1 MRIKDFL
8 NEFEADRAA
17 LPGVE
22 KETLAKLRN
31 KTIVISGGEL
41 ARCLCYAFLY
51 NNEAKRLGIKVILL
65 GESRNAMASYHSELL
80 LRDDFDFVDYN
91 SASEISSLSCSSSD
105 NMSSSYVTISSCD
118 VSVAEHM
125 NIGSKHITN
134 VLLVLNFDAT
144 DEPQYL

>member
-41 ARCLCYAFLY
+41 SRCLC
-51 NNEAKRLGIKVILL
+51 
-65 GESRNAMASYHSELL
+65 
-80 LRDDFDFVDYN
+80 
-91 SASEISSLSCSSSD
+91 
-105 NMSSSYVTISSCD
+105 
-118 VSVAEHM
+118 
-125 NIGSKHITN
+125 
-134 VLLVLNFDAT
+134 
-144 DEPQYL
+144 

>member
-41 ARCLCYAFLY
+41 ARCLCTWAAPWDAPNSFEIVKESSWDY
-51 NNEAKRLGIKVILL
+51 RTCKVSLL
-65 GESRNAMASYHSELL
+65 CL
-80 LRDDFDFVDYN
+80 
-91 SASEISSLSCSSSD
+91 SL
-105 NMSSSYVTISSCD
+105 
-118 VSVAEHM
+118 
-125 NIGSKHITN
+125 
-134 VLLVLNFDAT
+134 
-144 DEPQYL
+144 Q

>member
-31 KTIVISGGEL
+31 KTIVISGSEL

-51 NNEAKRLGIKVILL
+51 NNEAKKARNKSYPSRQITQRNGIIPQ
-65 GESRNAMASYHSELL
+65 R
-80 LRDDFDFVDYN
+80 
-91 SASEISSLSCSSSD
+91 
-105 NMSSSYVTISSCD
+105 T
-118 VSVAEHM
+118 
-125 NIGSKHITN
+125 
-134 VLLVLNFDAT
+134 LVKR
-144 DEPQYL
+144 

>member
-41 ARCLCYAFLY
+41 ASVFAMPFCTIT
-51 NNEAKRLGIKVILL
+51 RLKG
-65 GESRNAMASYHSELL
+65 SE
-80 LRDDFDFVDYN
+80 
-91 SASEISSLSCSSSD
+91 
-105 NMSSSYVTISSCD
+105 
-118 VSVAEHM
+118 
-125 NIGSKHITN
+125 
-134 VLLVLNFDAT
+134 
-144 DEPQYL
+144 